1 MLGFF
6 FLVHAVL
13 YAMLV
18 YPAQVPGGRLA
29 ESLGSRRVL
38 GVATLASSLLTLLC
52 PAAALWGLPWLV
64 GVRILLGLAQ
74 GVLFPC
80 INPVV
85 VK

>member
-1 MLGFF
+1 MLLTKKG
-6 FLVHAVL
+6 LAR
-13 YAMLV
+13 
-18 YPAQVPGGRLA
+18 QIPGGRLA

-38 GVATLASSLLTLLC
+38 GLATAASSLLTLAT
-52 PAAALWGLPWLV
+52 PAAAASGGIAAAV
-64 GVRILLGLAQ
+64 AVRVLIGLAQ